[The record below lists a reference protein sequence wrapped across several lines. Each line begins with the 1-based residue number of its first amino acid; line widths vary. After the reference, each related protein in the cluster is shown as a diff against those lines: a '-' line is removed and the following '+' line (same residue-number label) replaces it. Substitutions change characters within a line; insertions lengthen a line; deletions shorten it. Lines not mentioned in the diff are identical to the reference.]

1 MALEI
6 GTLLHKRYRI
16 VEDLAQGGMGSVYA
30 AMDENLGILVAVK
43 ENLFTTDEYAR
54 QFRLEAIILANLR
67 HPNLPRVSDHF
78 TIADQGQYLVM
89 DYIEGEDLRQ
99 RMERLG
105 TLPEDEVI
113 TIGAAI
119 CDALA
124 YLHTRKPPILHRD
137 IKPGNIKVTPDGHI
151 LLVDFGLAKVV
162 QGNQATTVGARA
174 MTPGYS
180 PPEQYGTA
188 RTDPRTDIY
197 SLGATLYAVACG
209 IIPEDGLARAMDNEK
224 LSPLRKRNPNTS
236 RKLAVAIEKAMA
248 VDPVDR
254 FQTAKE
260 FKQALLDSK
269 SKTQQPEGAYV
280 VPPPPAQGTAELA
293 LFDDQKKPVL
303 VPASALKEDQA
314 FISPRRKQI
323 LVESRIRRIIIG
335 ALLTILVVG
344 FVGVNYFYPGLLS
357 LGAQRLFSQG
367 TTNQSLVVP
376 DDTSTPTIVGSPT
389 PRAEVVF
396 IPSPLPTSTE
406 IVIPTP
412 VGSEDLE
419 IAFASMRSGV
429 AQVYISDLQGHVRQ
443 LTSMDEGACQPSW
456 APDGK
461 KLVFISPCKVQQ
473 DVYRRSSMYIINYDG
488 SGLQPLTTVPGGDFE
503 PDWSPDGRHIAFTSV
518 RTGNMQIYSYDLQT
532 GFTTRL
538 IRTPRDQDAR
548 QPSWSPDGEQIVFAL
563 RRTGK
568 AYQIWLMSHDGK
580 DERQLIRSGD
590 RFSDTYPEWSPD
602 GKLILFNQ
610 TPTDKFGF
618 PALFMF
624 PLDANSDPV
633 KLNMGA
639 LSINNVSYSSD
650 GFWLAFENV
659 GDRGSEIN
667 YVTVTGAQR
676 TNLTDDTSGDFDPA
690 WRPIPKP

>member
-113 TIGAAI
+113 MIGAAM
-119 CDALA
+119 CDALS

-151 LLVDFGLAKVV
+151 VLVDFGLAKVV

-197 SLGATLYAVACG
+197 SLGATLYAVTCG
-209 IIPEDGLARAMDNEK
+209 VIPEDGLARAMDNEK

-248 VDPVDR
+248 VDPMDR
-254 FQTAKE
+254 FQAAKE

-269 SKTQQPEGAYV
+269 AKTQQPEGAYV
-280 VPPPPAQGTAELA
+280 IPPPPAPGTMELA
-293 LFDDQKKPVL
+293 IFDHQKKSAL
-303 VPASALKEDQA
+303 VPASSLNEDQA
-314 FISPRRKQI
+314 FVSPRKKQ
-323 LVESRIRRIIIG
+323 LLLESRIRRIIIG
-335 ALLTILVVG
+335 VLLGILAVG
-344 FVGVNYFYPGLLS
+344 FISANYFYPGLLS

-367 TTNQSLVVP
+367 TTGQSLAAS
-376 DDTSTPTIVGSPT
+376 DETSTPITVSSPT
-389 PRAEVVF
+389 SRPEAVF
-396 IPSPLPTSTE
+396 IPPPLPTSTE
-406 IVIPTP
+406 TAIPTP
-412 VGSEDLE
+412 LGSEDLE
-419 IAFASMRSGV
+419 VAFASMRSGV
-429 AQVYISDLQGHVRQ
+429 AQVYVSDLLGNVRQ
-443 LTSMDEGACQPSW
+443 LTEMDEGACQPSW

-461 KLVFISPCKVQQ
+461 RLVFISPCKVQQ
-473 DVYRRSSMYIINYDG
+473 DIYRRSSMYIINYDG
-488 SGLQPLTTVPGGDFE
+488 NGLQHLTTVPGGDFE

-548 QPSWSPDGEQIVFAL
+548 QPSWSPDGKQIAFAL
-563 RRTGK
+563 RRSDK
-568 AYQIWLMSHDGK
+568 AYQIWLMEADGK
-580 DERQLIRSGD
+580 DERQLFRSGD
-590 RFSDTYPEWSPD
+590 RLSDTFPEWSPD
-602 GKLILFNQ
+602 GKFILFDQ
-610 TPTDKFGF
+610 IPTDKFSF

-624 PLDANSDPV
+624 PLDASSDPI
-633 KLNMGA
+633 KLNMGV

-650 GFWLAFENV
+650 GFWLVFENV
-659 GDRGSEIN
+659 GDRGSEVD
-667 YVTVTGAQR
+667 YMTVTGAQR
-676 TNLTDDTSGDFDPA
+676 TNLTNDTFGGFDPA
-690 WRPIPKP
+690 WRPTPK